1 MKAHDS
7 LPALSELLDPRWKEL
22 IPNAN
27 LLLAKLEEDIDFSKS
42 LPSKDLIFKAFECDP
57 KSVSVV
63 IFGQD
68 PYPNAEHA
76 MGLAFSV
83 KKNIRKLPASLR
95 NIFTE
100 IKSDIGGA
108 DPVDGDLAFLSEQG
122 VMLLNRGLALE
133 LESKKVSPLWY
144 QFTNEVAK
152 ILGTM
157 GVIGIFWGNRAQEL
171 VEYFP
176 ANKRI
181 LSAHPSPLSAYKG
194 FFGSKP
200 FSKVNNILYSEGKKT
215 IEWTKQ

>member
-1 MKAHDS
+1 M
-7 LPALSELLDPRWKEL
+7 PALSELLDPRWKEL

-27 LLLAKLEEDIDFSKS
+27 LLLSKLDEDIDFSKS

-100 IKSDIGGA
+100 IKSDTGGA
-108 DPVDGDLAFLSEQG
+108 DPVDGDLAYLSEQG

-181 LSAHPSPLSAYKG
+181 VSAHPSPLSAYKG

>member
-1 MKAHDS
+1 
-7 LPALSELLDPRWKEL
+7 L
-22 IPNAN
+22 IPNADS
-27 LLLAKLEEDIDFSKS
+27 LLSKLDEEIDFSKS

-95 NIFTE
+95 NIFAE

-108 DPVDGDLAFLSEQG
+108 DPIDGDLAYLSEQG

-133 LESKKVSPLWY
+133 LVSKKVSPLWY

>member
-1 MKAHDS
+1 M
-7 LPALSELLDPRWKEL
+7 PALSELLDPRWKEL
-22 IPNAN
+22 IPNADS
-27 LLLAKLEEDIDFSKS
+27 LLSKLDEEIDFSKS

-95 NIFTE
+95 NIFAE

-108 DPVDGDLAFLSEQG
+108 DPIDGDLAYLSEQG

-157 GVIGIFWGNRAQEL
+157 GVVGIFWGNRAQEL

-215 IEWTKQ
+215 S

>member
-1 MKAHDS
+1 M
-7 LPALSELLDPRWKEL
+7 PALSELLDPRWKEL
-22 IPNAN
+22 IPNADS
-27 LLLAKLEEDIDFSKS
+27 LLSKLDEEIDFSKS

-95 NIFTE
+95 NIFAE

-108 DPVDGDLAFLSEQG
+108 DPIDGDLAYLSEQG

>member
-1 MKAHDS
+1 M
-7 LPALSELLDPRWKEL
+7 PALSELLDPRWKEL
-22 IPNAN
+22 IPNADS
-27 LLLAKLEEDIDFSKS
+27 LLSKLDEEIDFSKS

-108 DPVDGDLAFLSEQG
+108 DPVDGDLAYLSEQG

-133 LESKKVSPLWY
+133 LVSKKVSPLWY

-157 GVIGIFWGNRAQEL
+157 GVVGIFWGNRAQEL

-181 LSAHPSPLSAYKG
+181 VSAHPSPLSAYKG

>member
-7 LPALSELLDPRWKEL
+7 LPALSEFLDPRWKAL

-27 LLLAKLEEDIDFSKS
+27 LLLANLEEEIDFSKS
-42 LPSKDLIFKAFECDP
+42 VPSKDLIFKAFECDP
-57 KSVSVV
+57 MDVSVV

-95 NIFTE
+95 NIYAE
-100 IKSDIGGA
+100 MKSDIGGA
-108 DPVDGDLAFLSEQG
+108 DPVDGDLTYLSEQG
-122 VMLLNRGLALE
+122 VMLLNRGLTLE
-133 LESKKVSPLWY
+133 LESKKVSPFWY

-152 ILGTM
+152 VLGTM
-157 GVIGIFWGNRAQEL
+157 GVVGIFWGNQAQEL
-171 VEYFP
+171 VKYFP
-176 ANKRI
+176 ENKRI
-181 LSAHPSPLSAYKG
+181 LSAHPSPLSAYRG

-200 FSKVNNILYSEGKKT
+200 FSTVNKILHAQNKKT
-215 IEWTKQ
+215 IEWTKK

>member
-22 IPNAN
+22 IPDAN
-27 LLLAKLEEDIDFSKS
+27 VLLAKLEEDIDFSKS
-42 LPSKDLIFKAFECDP
+42 VPSKDLIFKAFECDP

-83 KKNIRKLPASLR
+83 EKNIRKLPASLR
-95 NIFTE
+95 NIYAE
-100 IKSDIGGA
+100 VKSDIGGE
-108 DPVDGDLAFLSEQG
+108 DPLDGDLTYLSEQG
-122 VMLLNRGLALE
+122 VMLLNRGLTLE

-152 ILGTM
+152 VLGTM
-157 GVIGIFWGNRAQEL
+157 GVVGIFWGNQAHEL
-171 VEYFP
+171 VKYFP
-176 ANKRI
+176 ENKRI
-181 LSAHPSPLSAYKG
+181 LSAHPSPLSAYRG

-200 FSKVNNILYSEGKKT
+200 FSTVNKILHTQNKKT
-215 IEWTKQ
+215 IEWRKK

>member
-1 MKAHDS
+1 M
-7 LPALSELLDPRWKEL
+7 PALSELLDPRWKEL

-27 LLLAKLEEDIDFSKS
+27 ALLSKLDEEIDFSKS

-108 DPVDGDLAFLSEQG
+108 DPVDGDLAYLSEQG

-157 GVIGIFWGNRAQEL
+157 GVVGIFWGNRAQEL

-200 FSKVNNILYSEGKKT
+200 FSKVNNILYSEGKNP

>member
-1 MKAHDS
+1 

-27 LLLAKLEEDIDFSKS
+27 ALLSKLDEEIDFSKS

-95 NIFTE
+95 NIFAE

-108 DPVDGDLAFLSEQG
+108 DPIDGDLAYLSEQG

-157 GVIGIFWGNRAQEL
+157 GVVGIFWGNRAQEL

-200 FSKVNNILYSEGKKT
+200 FSKVNNILYSEGKNP

>member
-1 MKAHDS
+1 M
-7 LPALSELLDPRWKEL
+7 PALSELLDPRWKEL

-27 LLLAKLEEDIDFSKS
+27 ALLSKLDEEIDFSKS

-95 NIFTE
+95 NIFAE

-108 DPVDGDLAFLSEQG
+108 DPIDGDLAYLSEQG

-157 GVIGIFWGNRAQEL
+157 GVVGIFWGNRAQEL

-200 FSKVNNILYSEGKKT
+200 FSKVNNILYSEGKKP

>member
-1 MKAHDS
+1 
-7 LPALSELLDPRWKEL
+7 L

-27 LLLAKLEEDIDFSKS
+27 SLLSKLDEEIDFSKS

-108 DPVDGDLAFLSEQG
+108 DPVDGDLAYLSEQG
-122 VMLLNRGLALE
+122 VMLLNRGLTLE
-133 LESKKVSPLWY
+133 LESKRVSPLWY

-200 FSKVNNILYSEGKKT
+200 FSKVNNILYSEGKKP

>member
-1 MKAHDS
+1 M
-7 LPALSELLDPRWKEL
+7 PALSELLDPRWKEL
-22 IPNAN
+22 IPNADS
-27 LLLAKLEEDIDFSKS
+27 LLSKLDEEIDFSKS

-95 NIFTE
+95 NIFAE

-108 DPVDGDLAFLSEQG
+108 DPIDGDLAYLSEQG

-157 GVIGIFWGNRAQEL
+157 GVVGIFWGNRAQEL

-200 FSKVNNILYSEGKKT
+200 FSKVNNILYSEGKKP

>member
-1 MKAHDS
+1 M
-7 LPALSELLDPRWKEL
+7 PALSELLDPRWKEL

-27 LLLAKLEEDIDFSKS
+27 ALLSKLDEEIDFSKS

-95 NIFTE
+95 NIFAE

-108 DPVDGDLAFLSEQG
+108 DPIDGDLAYLSEQG

-157 GVIGIFWGNRAQEL
+157 GVVGIFWGNRAQEL

-176 ANKRI
+176 ADKRI

-200 FSKVNNILYSEGKKT
+200 FSKVNNILYSEGKKP

>member
-1 MKAHDS
+1 M
-7 LPALSELLDPRWKEL
+7 PALSELLDPRWKEL

-27 LLLAKLEEDIDFSKS
+27 ALLSTLDEEIDFSKS

-95 NIFTE
+95 NICAE

-108 DPVDGDLAFLSEQG
+108 DPIDGDLAYLSEQG

-157 GVIGIFWGNRAQEL
+157 GVVGIFWGNRAQEL

-200 FSKVNNILYSEGKKT
+200 FSKVNNILYSEGKKP

>member
-1 MKAHDS
+1 
-7 LPALSELLDPRWKEL
+7 L

-27 LLLAKLEEDIDFSKS
+27 ALLSKLDEEIDFSKS

-76 MGLAFSV
+76 MGLAFSI

-95 NIFTE
+95 NIFAE

-108 DPVDGDLAFLSEQG
+108 DPIDGDLAYLSEQG

-157 GVIGIFWGNRAQEL
+157 GVVGIFWGNRAQEL

-176 ANKRI
+176 ADKRI

-200 FSKVNNILYSEGKKT
+200 FSKVNNILYSEGKKP

>member
-83 KKNIRKLPASLR
+83 KKNIQKLPASLR
-95 NIFTE
+95 NIYAE
-100 IKSDIGGA
+100 IKSDVGGGE
-108 DPVDGDLAFLSEQG
+108 PLDGDLAYLSEQG
-122 VMLLNRGLALE
+122 VMLLNRGLTLE
-133 LESKKVSPLWY
+133 LENKKVNPLWY
-144 QFTNEVAK
+144 QFTDEVAK
-152 ILGTM
+152 VLGTM
-157 GVIGIFWGNRAQEL
+157 GVVGIFWGNQAQEL
-171 VEYFP
+171 VRYFP
-176 ANKRI
+176 QNKRI
-181 LSAHPSPLSAYKG
+181 LSAHPSPLSAYRG

-200 FSKVNNILYSEGKKT
+200 FSKVNYILQSEGKKT
-215 IEWTKQ
+215 INWTKQ

>member
-1 MKAHDS
+1 

-27 LLLAKLEEDIDFSKS
+27 LLLSKLDEDIDFSKS

-76 MGLAFSV
+76 MGLAFGV

-100 IKSDIGGA
+100 IKSDTGGA
-108 DPVDGDLAFLSEQG
+108 DPVDGDLAYLSEQG

-181 LSAHPSPLSAYKG
+181 VSAHPSPLSAYKG

>member
-1 MKAHDS
+1 M
-7 LPALSELLDPRWKEL
+7 PALSELLDPRWKEL

-27 LLLAKLEEDIDFSKS
+27 ALLSKLDEEIDFSKS

-95 NIFTE
+95 NIFAE

-108 DPVDGDLAFLSEQG
+108 DPIDGDLAYLSEQG

-133 LESKKVSPLWY
+133 LVSKKVSPLWY

-157 GVIGIFWGNRAQEL
+157 GVVGIFWGNRAQEL

-176 ANKRI
+176 ADKRI

-200 FSKVNNILYSEGKKT
+200 FSKVNNILYSEGKKP

>member
-1 MKAHDS
+1 
-7 LPALSELLDPRWKEL
+7 L

-27 LLLAKLEEDIDFSKS
+27 ALLSKLDEEIDFSKS

-95 NIFTE
+95 NIFAE

-108 DPVDGDLAFLSEQG
+108 DPIDGDLAYLSEQG

-157 GVIGIFWGNRAQEL
+157 GVVGIFWGNRAQEL

-200 FSKVNNILYSEGKKT
+200 FSKVNNILYSEGKNP

>member
-1 MKAHDS
+1 M
-7 LPALSELLDPRWKEL
+7 PALSELLDPRWKEL
-22 IPNAN
+22 IPNADS
-27 LLLAKLEEDIDFSKS
+27 LLSKLDEEIDFSKN

-95 NIFTE
+95 NIFAE

-108 DPVDGDLAFLSEQG
+108 DPIDGDLAYLSEQG

-133 LESKKVSPLWY
+133 LVSKKVSPLWY

-157 GVIGIFWGNRAQEL
+157 GVVGIFWGNRAQEL

-200 FSKVNNILYSEGKKT
+200 FSKVNNILYSEGKKP